1 MGLCVESPVDLSRQ
15 LFMFLTLLLVVAL
28 ETTVKRVACQ
38 SNRTA
43 WSPKQPEGLT
53 RPQRHPA
60 RPAIGSPLW
69 KASELDPRL
78 NSDDWLA
85 RATGLVKRM
94 EQVDRRLDH
103 NPCCQVWATM
113 RGKGKDPDDGQEATL
128 QELKLNLVLEAPFS
142 LVKPLPR
149 MGVGWSEQFEVVIA
163 LPMKT
168 LTHPHG
174 PRCPQDHG
182 MTLL

>member
-1 MGLCVESPVDLSRQ
+1 MELCVGSPVDLSRQ
-15 LFMFLTLLLVVAL
+15 LFLFLTLLLVVAL
-28 ETTVKRVACQ
+28 ETTIKQAMCQ
-38 SNRTA
+38 SNRTV
-43 WSPKQPEGLT
+43 WSPTQPEGLT
-53 RPQRHPA
+53 RPLLHPA

-78 NSDDWLA
+78 ISDDWLA

-94 EQVDRRLDH
+94 GQDERRLDH
-103 NPCCQVWATM
+103 NPCQVWATM
-113 RGKGKDPDDGQEATL
+113 RGRGKGLDDGQEATL
-128 QELKLNLVLEAPFS
+128 QEWTLNLVMETPFS
-142 LVKPLPR
+142 LVRPLPR
-149 MGVGWSEQFEVVIA
+149 MSVEWLEQFEVVIA

-168 LTHPHG
+168 LIPPHG